1 MRRFGVSVLM
11 LLCCLLAGCV
21 IRYGPRGHT
30 PPPPLALTEPPET
43 SNGPSEP
50 PKTEPAVTQEPEPP
64 VSTQP
69 GDTAATWEPARAG
82 NHPHDSH
89 CSDLELLE
97 KWLTV
102 EGLTLAD
109 LEALDCQ
116 QLVLAAAQDTDG
128 VETLAVCYTYE
139 GGVWSPVEELGRMRG
154 WVGKNG
160 IMHSRKR
167 NTNTSPAGLWA
178 LGMAFGNEE
187 KPGGL
192 KLPWRDVTPMSDW
205 VCDAGSP
212 YFNTWQERD
221 DPELKYTWDYGDVE
235 HLEDYPKSYAYAC
248 VIEYNTAPYTV
259 PDRGCAIFFHCAT
272 GYTGGCVGLPEADLL
287 AVLHWLD
294 PEKNPHILI
303 TGTQIGP

>member
-1 MRRFGVSVLM
+1 M
-11 LLCCLLAGCV
+11 
-21 IRYGPRGHT
+21 
-30 PPPPLALTEPPET
+30 
-43 SNGPSEP
+43 
-50 PKTEPAVTQEPEPP
+50 TQEPEPP

-69 GDTAATWEPARAG
+69 GDTAATWDPARAG

-192 KLPWRDVTPMSDW
+192 KLP
-205 VCDAGSP
+205 
-212 YFNTWQERD
+212 
-221 DPELKYTWDYGDVE
+221 
-235 HLEDYPKSYAYAC
+235 
-248 VIEYNTAPYTV
+248 
-259 PDRGCAIFFHCAT
+259 
-272 GYTGGCVGLPEADLL
+272 
-287 AVLHWLD
+287 
-294 PEKNPHILI
+294 
-303 TGTQIGP
+303 